1 MIGLTF
7 YFQYANKHKKYAN
20 LHIERNGDKRWKFH
34 RRTEKKQ
41 LKK

>member
-1 MIGLTF
+1 MKLIKINNIDL
-7 YFQYANKHKKYAN
+7 NKHKKYAN